1 MESRRFLPEISKED
15 LGNYR
20 VEAFDGKI
28 YVIDSL
34 KNLDHAMDLI
44 SNRRLLGFDT
54 ETKPSFRKGKRN
66 KVALLQVAFDNTA
79 LLFRINRIGLP
90 DPLISVL
97 SNPEIIKVGVAVHD
111 DIRILQN
118 IKNFN
123 PAGFVDL
130 QKMAKEYG
138 IESMSLKK
146 LSAIVL
152 GFRISK
158 SQQVTDWN
166 ADVLSEAQMK
176 YASTDAWVSYE
187 IYRKLISGQQKS
199 F

>member
-20 VEAFDGKI
+20 VEAFDGRI

-34 KNLDHAMDLI
+34 KNLDHAMEMI
-44 SNRRLLGFDT
+44 RNRRLLGFDT

-97 SNPEIIKVGVAVHD
+97 SDPEIIKAGVAVHD
-111 DIRILQN
+111 DIRILQD
-118 IKNFN
+118 IRYFK
-123 PAGFVDL
+123 PAGFADL

-138 IESMSLKK
+138 IESVSLKK

-166 ADVLSEAQMK
+166 ADVLSEAQIK